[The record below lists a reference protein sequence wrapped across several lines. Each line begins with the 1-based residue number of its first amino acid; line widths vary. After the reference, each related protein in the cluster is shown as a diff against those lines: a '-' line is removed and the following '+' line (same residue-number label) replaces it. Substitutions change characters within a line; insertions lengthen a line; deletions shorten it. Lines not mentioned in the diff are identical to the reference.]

1 MMKHIVLDA
10 DQQGMSAKHKV
21 IYL

>member
-1 MMKHIVLDA
+1 MKHIVLDA